1 MVEDEHKKAEKERMT
16 LQIDAERKK
25 AEEREAK
32 KKPEKESS
40 KQFEQKKLY
49 DQVQDFHM
57 DDINILTKI

>member
-1 MVEDEHKKAEKERMT
+1 MT